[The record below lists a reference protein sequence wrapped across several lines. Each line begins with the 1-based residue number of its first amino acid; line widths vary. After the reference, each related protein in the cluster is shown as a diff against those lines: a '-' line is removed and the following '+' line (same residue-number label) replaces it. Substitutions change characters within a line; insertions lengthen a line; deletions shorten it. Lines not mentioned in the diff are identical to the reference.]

1 MSNAERL
8 KKSLAQALVTMDWL
22 QAIACAREI
31 LELEPYALRER
42 HLLAQLYLRVS
53 GSRLATVQLQKVLQQ
68 SARSQKLWKAVAAQ
82 KSLEGCGRGGKRTG
96 EYASIFTQVAFHS
109 PVLSPTFDTF
119 PPEDFELVCREME
132 LVSMIQNERWAPPEA
147 GRSLLL
153 AAWGRAWIEG
163 PDEPFEICEDQ
174 MRLAEPGS
182 GGEDF
187 LITATEECELLYLRA
202 ESLKRAEEQFPAFA
216 EMVRYGGL
224 LPPDAPYEFAT
235 TAPVRDPQAVSSPAQ
250 EPTWFLQS
258 ELGEDPKEAP
268 QWVDARV
275 ADSPAVRPE
284 PEPEPEPETQEMAQ
298 ESRTETHL
306 LWEMWK
312 EFREK
317 RA

>member
-8 KKSLAQALVTMDWL
+8 KRSLAQALVTMDWL

-96 EYASIFTQVAFHS
+96 EYASILTQVAFHS
-109 PVLSPTFDTF
+109 PVVSPTFDTF
-119 PPEDFELVCREME
+119 PPEDFEQVCRELE
-132 LVSMIQNERWAPPEA
+132 LVSLIQNERWAPPEA

-163 PDEPFEICEDQ
+163 PDEPFEIREDE
-174 MRLAEPGS
+174 MKTAEPGS

-187 LITATEECELLYLRA
+187 LITATEGCELLYLRA
-202 ESLKRAEEQFPAFA
+202 DGLRRFEQQFPAFA
-216 EMVRYGGL
+216 EMVRHGGL

-235 TAPVRDPQAVSSPAQ
+235 GAPVRRPEPGVDLNPESRWAPAH
-250 EPTWFLQS
+250 EPA
-258 ELGEDPKEAP
+258 ELGRVELDPEEAP
-268 QWVDARV
+268 SEQVEASRH
-275 ADSPAVRPE
+275 E
-284 PEPEPEPETQEMAQ
+284 PEPEPEPQEPVGTG
-298 ESRTETHL
+298 RLETHL

-312 EFREK
+312 EFRER